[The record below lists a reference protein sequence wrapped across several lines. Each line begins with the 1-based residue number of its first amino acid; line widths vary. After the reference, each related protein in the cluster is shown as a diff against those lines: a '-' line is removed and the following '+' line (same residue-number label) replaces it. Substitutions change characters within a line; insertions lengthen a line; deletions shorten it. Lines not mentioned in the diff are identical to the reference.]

1 MTSRSTTTALTVSD
15 ASRRFGSVVA
25 VDGVGLTL
33 GSDELIAL
41 VGPSG
46 CGKSTLLRAIA
57 GLTPLDGGRIV
68 LGDTT
73 VDDGRHRVP
82 PEHRSI
88 GLVFQEHSLF
98 PHLDVADNVGF
109 GLSAL
114 GPRERRERVDA
125 MLTLV
130 ELGGHGGR
138 FPHELSGGER
148 QRVALARALA
158 PRPALVLLDE
168 PFASLDPNLRVQLRA
183 EVVGALR
190 ATGTPAIFVTHDQME
205 AMAIGDRIAVM
216 RSGRIEQ
223 VDRPEVV
230 FHAPAN
236 TFVAGFMGEAS
247 FLELDH
253 DLDLGQDLDQAPATG
268 GHGPVTVLGPVGSPP
283 ESTGPPSTVDDPVA
297 MVRPDDVLFIPG
309 DGAGVRGRIT
319 EAEFRGA
326 TWCYTVELADGTR
339 VASSLSHLDPLTV
352 GTVGVVTLTPGHRQI
367 LVPRAR

>member
-1 MTSRSTTTALTVSD
+1 MTSQTTTAALTVSG

-25 VDGVGLTL
+25 VDGIDLTL
-33 GSDELIAL
+33 GADELIAL

-68 LGDTT
+68 LAGAT

-82 PEHRSI
+82 PERRSI

-114 GPRERRERVDA
+114 GHRDRRARVGE
-125 MLTLV
+125 MLDLV
-130 ELGGHGGR
+130 ALGGHGGR

-183 EVVGALR
+183 EVTGALR
-190 ATGTPAIFVTHDQME
+190 TTATPAVFVTHDQME
-205 AMAIGDRIAVM
+205 AMAVGDRIAVM
-216 RSGRIEQ
+216 RAGRIEQ
-223 VDRPEVV
+223 VDRPEEV

-247 FLELDH
+247 FLDVTQG
-253 DLDLGQDLDQAPATG
+253 DGAT
-268 GHGPVTVLGPVGSPP
+268 TVLGPVGPAPGDAGAETIPP
-283 ESTGPPSTVDDPVA
+283 VADRVA
-297 MVRPDDVLFIPG
+297 MVRPDDVVFTPG
-309 DGAGVRGRIT
+309 DGCGVPGRVT

-326 TWCYTVELADGTR
+326 TWCYTIELADGIT
-339 VASSLSHLDPLTV
+339 VTSSLSHLSPITT
-352 GTVGVVTLTPGHRQI
+352 GTTGVVTLTPGHRQF
-367 LVPRAR
+367 LVPRSG